1 MAMVSTTFGRVP
13 GTSVRLLHG
22 RLVGEVHN
30 LDFFWY
36 CAHEGYTS
44 LCLCLCTTNYRQH
57 DFMVNVAL
65 SG

>member
-30 LDFFWY
+30 LDFFSGIVLMKATPVFAFV
-36 CAHEGYTS
+36 CVQLIIDNMTS
-44 LCLCLCTTNYRQH
+44 C
-57 DFMVNVAL
+57 
-65 SG
+65 